1 MKIAISAAEIS
12 GDLLGSKLIQALKA
26 QDANIQIEGL
36 AGEKMQAAGCSKL
49 WDQNLVNVMGLSEV
63 LKKLPSLLR
72 LRKTMIDYFSTNKPD
87 VFIGV
92 DSPDFNFV
100 IEKKLKQQGVKTV
113 HYISPSVWAW
123 RQSRIKK
130 IKKSTDL
137 VLCVFPF
144 EVDFYQKN
152 QQKALFVGHPL
163 ALSLSPRKN
172 HIKNK
177 NIVLMPGSR
186 ESEVKR
192 LLPEMLSAA
201 RLMLEQDNELTF
213 NLPLANEHLR
223 AWVELQVQDLDVL
236 ISSGDAHQRIEQA
249 DLVLVASGTASLEV
263 ALIGVPMVVVY
274 KLSAVSYFIISRL
287 LKSPYASLPNVI
299 ANKALVPELIQ
310 NDANGANIAQ
320 HAMEILNRDNR
331 PLIKEFHTIH
341 AQLKHSVK
349 DEAVNAILDLVNE

>member
-1 MKIAISAAEIS
+1 MKIAISAAEAS

-26 QDANIQIEGL
+26 QHASLQIEGL
-36 AGEKMQAAGCSKL
+36 AGEKMQAAGCTQL
-49 WDQNLVNVMGLSEV
+49 WDQKQVNVMGFSEV
-63 LKKLPSLLR
+63 LKKLPALLR
-72 LRKTMIDYFSTNKPD
+72 LRKTIIDYFSTHKPA

-92 DSPDFNFV
+92 DAPDFNFV
-100 IEKKLKQQGVKTV
+100 IEKKLKQRGVKTV

-144 EVDFYQKN
+144 EVEFYQKN

-163 ALSLSPRKN
+163 AYSLSPRKN
-172 HIKNK
+172 HSSNK

-186 ESEVKR
+186 DSEIRR

-201 RLMLEQDNELTF
+201 RLMLEQDNELSF

-223 AWVELQVQDLDVL
+223 TWVAQQVQGLAVT
-236 ISSGDAHQRIEQA
+236 ISIGDAHQRIEQA
-249 DLVLVASGTASLEV
+249 DLVVVASGTATLEV

-274 KLSAVSYFIISRL
+274 KLSALSYFIVSRL
-287 LKSPYASLPNVI
+287 LKSPYTALPNVI
-299 ANKALVPELIQ
+299 ANQALVPELIQ
-310 NDANGANIAQ
+310 NEVNGANIAE
-320 HAMEILNRDNR
+320 HAMQILKADNQA
-331 PLIKEFHTIH
+331 LIKEFNAIH
-341 AQLKHSVK
+341 ALLKHDV
-349 DEAVNAILDLVNE
+349 DDRAVTAILDLVNE